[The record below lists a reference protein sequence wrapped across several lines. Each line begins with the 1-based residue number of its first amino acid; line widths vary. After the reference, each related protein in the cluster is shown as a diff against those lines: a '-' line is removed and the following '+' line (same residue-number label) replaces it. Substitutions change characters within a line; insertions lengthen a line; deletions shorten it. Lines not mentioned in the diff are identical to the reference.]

1 MTGEGSLVALM
12 RVEALRVMAI
22 LLLLLLLLVL
32 VLALRVGG
40 LGSQART
47 LSDLRRLTARDA
59 VGEREEPSPTLP
71 PLVLGSARGMTVG
84 RGVLAAA
91 SREDA
96 RSLL

>member
-12 RVEALRVMAI
+12 RVEALRVMPT
-22 LLLLLLLLVL
+22 LLPLLLLVL

>member
-12 RVEALRVMAI
+12 RVEALRVMPT
-22 LLLLLLLLVL
+22 LLPLLLLVL

-59 VGEREEPSPTLP
+59 VGEREEPSPTP
-71 PLVLGSARGMTVG
+71 ALVLLGSARGMMVG